1 MGGDVDFRL
10 VKGSPPV
17 VNEPELT
24 ARLRATAE
32 EYVGKENV
40 VEMDIRMGA
49 EDFAYYGQV
58 MPACFYRLGTG
69 NPNEPGTTS
78 GLHRAEFDIDEDALA
93 IGAGLM
99 AYAALMELGV

>member
-24 ARLRATAE
+24 ARMRSAAE
-32 EYVGKENV
+32 DYLGKENV
-40 VEMDIRMGA
+40 DEVDIRMGA
-49 EDFAYYGQV
+49 EDFAHYGQV

-69 NPNEPGTTS
+69 NANKAGTTT

-93 IGAGLM
+93 VGAGLM
-99 AYAALMELGV
+99 AFCALRELV